1 MFKVMSSYADTTFQI
16 SSHLS
21 RKAAN
26 AGIVSCAPR
35 LGLQPL
41 KSLSLKDRGVCGG
54 GGGGGHAGG
63 CDLL

>member
-1 MFKVMSSYADTTFQI
+1 MFKVVSSYAETTFQI
-16 SSHLS
+16 CPHLS

-41 KSLSLKDRGVCGG
+41 KSLSLKDRGVCVCGG
-54 GGGGGHAGG
+54 GA
-63 CDLL
+63 CRWV